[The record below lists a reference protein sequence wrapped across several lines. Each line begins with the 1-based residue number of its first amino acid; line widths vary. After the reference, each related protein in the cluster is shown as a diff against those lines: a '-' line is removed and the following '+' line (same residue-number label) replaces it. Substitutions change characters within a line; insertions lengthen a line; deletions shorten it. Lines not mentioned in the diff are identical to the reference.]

1 MNLKPQYP
9 LDGKLGKDWK
19 VTSKFGWRI
28 HPIQKS
34 KKHHNGV
41 DIWGPKAK
49 IWIESWH
56 SGKVI
61 FAGKS
66 KQKQKDGSLGGHGW
80 YVDVASKV
88 NGQWYVSR
96 YAHMIANSLTV
107 KAGQKIQAGTR
118 LGIMGTTG
126 ASTGKHL
133 HFEILKG
140 KAYRFSPDGKGY
152 LDPLKFVKA
161 IIDNW
166 EIQQAA
172 PQATPDDGIVEPAPV
187 HEPVKAKPQ
196 LVSNLKR
203 GSRGKNVRLI
213 QAKLKLKQDGEFGPI
228 TEAAVKSFQKRKKLS
243 ETGIVDKKLWQLL
256 GL

>member
-28 HPIQKS
+28 HPIQKT
-34 KKHHNGV
+34 KKHHNGT
-41 DIWGPKAK
+41 DLWGPKAK

-80 YVDVASKV
+80 YVDVASKIS
-88 NGQWYVSR
+88 GQWYVTR
-96 YAHMIANSLTV
+96 YAHMVADSLTV
-107 KAGQKIQAGTR
+107 KVGQKIQPGAR

-133 HFEILKG
+133 HLEILKG
-140 KAYRFSPDGKGY
+140 KAYRWSPDGKGY
-152 LDPLKFVKA
+152 LDPLKFIKA
-161 IIDNW
+161 TIDNW

-172 PQATPDDGIVEPAPV
+172 PQPTPDDGVVEPAPV
-187 HEPVKAKPQ
+187 HGSSPSVSKAPVLPIKPKSVAT
-196 LVSNLKR
+196 LANEVLAGKW
-203 GSRGKNVRLI
+203 GSG
-213 QAKLKLKQDGEFGPI
+213 
-228 TEAAVKSFQKRKKLS
+228 AARTKKLNS
-243 ETGIVDKKLWQLL
+243 AGHNAKAVQALVNKILSGKK
-256 GL
+256 